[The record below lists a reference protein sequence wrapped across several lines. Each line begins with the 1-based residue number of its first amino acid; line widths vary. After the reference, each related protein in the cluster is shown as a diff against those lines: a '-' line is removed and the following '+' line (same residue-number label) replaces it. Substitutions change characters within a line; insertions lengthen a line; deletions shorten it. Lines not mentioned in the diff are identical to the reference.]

1 MLRLEKELGRQF
13 YCKYIMSI
21 VVQIT
26 KKLVGNMEVY
36 VEDFNFGCYSSKFT
50 MEVFDKTKL

>member
-1 MLRLEKELGRQF
+1 
-13 YCKYIMSI
+13 MSI

-36 VEDFNFGCYSSKFT
+36 VEDFNSGCYSSKFT